1 MSRPLLRSKP
11 PGHGFSLSP
20 YSHCSKSLNSS
31 SPYAHA
37 TYLSFPPLPLLWCA
51 HGRERPSRRYSR
63 GRLNQPGIAGGS
75 STQETSPARPGGP
88 SDPNSGLPSEACG
101 MPRGGTGEGLAGHRR
116 HRSGI
121 LGHLAIRGHRGGD
134 VGIYF
139 YWNGGRFG
147 TPHIVPELSSKHH
160 LRGGSRRKTPS
171 RTREAFLGRRRRYSA
186 TMPRKNAGLHSPC
199 LPKHAPCT
207 CEMGDASDE
216 MIQKP

>member
-1 MSRPLLRSKP
+1 
-11 PGHGFSLSP
+11 
-20 YSHCSKSLNSS
+20 
-31 SPYAHA
+31 
-37 TYLSFPPLPLLWCA
+37 
-51 HGRERPSRRYSR
+51 
-63 GRLNQPGIAGGS
+63 
-75 STQETSPARPGGP
+75 
-88 SDPNSGLPSEACG
+88 

-139 YWNGGRFG
+139 YWNGGRLG

-171 RTREAFLGRRRRYSA
+171 RTREAFLGRRRQYSA
-186 TMPRKNAGLHSPC
+186 TMPRKKAGLHSPY

-216 MIQKP
+216 MIQKRRTMGHVHGKAFRRQFDKGLHAKGSTIEPSATHLNPKPLLKVTVTLKTRLTREGPPIKIHHGRPNLM